1 MTNRATSKVP
11 MHRLAWGVALGAL
24 LLPMAA
30 QAQAQ
35 VTGDEPV
42 DAPANGASEPS
53 QDAAPA
59 KDRSG
64 PRVDVIPYIELQQ
77 VLTAD
82 LNGNGDTVT
91 YTSVAAGVAARV
103 STRRA
108 EAQAD
113 VRYEHRIAWEKGL
126 GDQNVVSGLAR
137 ARVDVVPNRVSLEG
151 GALATRARGDIGGA
165 APGLFVGDTSNTV
178 DVYSIYAGPNVSLP
192 VGEATLS
199 AAYRVGYN
207 RVENSNNSVTVGG
220 IAGDAYDDSTNQIAS
235 ATIGVQPGVLPIGL
249 ALGVGYEREDVS
261 LLDQRYERKW
271 TRVDATVPVS
281 PTLQL
286 VGGVGYEDAKASQRE
301 VLRDAGGQPVIDN
314 SGRFVTDPAS
324 PRRVNFDTDGL
335 IYDAGVLWRPSHRT
349 ALEAHAGRRYGG
361 FFFTGS
367 YQQQIDSRTNL
378 AFGAYQTFSSYGR
391 RLTNALAGLPTQFDT
406 YRNPLDGS
414 LGSCVYGADNQ
425 GGGGCFDAALSGTT
439 SANFVIRGVAGQ
451 LSTRRGGWDYG
462 FSVGAD
468 QRRFKGRDL
477 LGTINL
483 EGVTDESYFASLS
496 AGTQL
501 DARSNFDML
510 AYLRYFDS
518 ELGNRSGVLG
528 YGATAA
534 YNRRFSRG
542 LSGVAAL
549 GIYGSDQ
556 DSGLNDLVASALLGA
571 RYSF

>member
-1 MTNRATSKVP
+1 MTRPSSLKIVLTCA
-11 MHRLAWGVALGAL
+11 ALYVFAA
-24 LLPMAA
+24 PVAA
-30 QAQAQ
+30 QAQ
-35 VTGDEPV
+35 VFGDE
-42 DAPANGASEPS
+42 ATAGASEPVAE
-53 QDAAPA
+53 AAPPA
-59 KDRSG
+59 SARSG
-64 PRVDVIPYIELQQ
+64 PRIDVIPYVELQQ

-82 LNGNGDTVT
+82 LDGGGEVLT
-91 YTSVAAGVAARV
+91 YTSVAAGVSARV
-103 STRRA
+103 ATRRA

-113 VRYEHRIAWEKGL
+113 VRYERRIAWKDDL
-126 GDQNVVSGLAR
+126 GDQDVISGLAR
-137 ARVDVVPNRVSLEG
+137 ARVDVVPNSVSFEG

-165 APGLFVGDTSNTV
+165 APGILVGDTSNTV

-192 VGEATLS
+192 VAEATLS
-199 AAYRVGYN
+199 AAYRIGYN
-207 RVENSNNSVTVGG
+207 RVENSNDSVTVDG

-235 ATIGVQPGVLPIGL
+235 ATIGVQPGVLPVGL

-271 TRVDATVPVS
+271 ARVDATLPVS

-286 VGGVGYEDAKASQRE
+286 AGGVGYEDIEASQRE
-301 VLRDAGGQPVIDN
+301 ALRGAGGLPVIDN
-314 SGRFVTDPAS
+314 NGRFVTDASS
-324 PRRVNFDTDGL
+324 PRRLNFDTDGL
-335 IYDAGVLWRPSHRT
+335 IYDAGVLWRPSRRT

-361 FFFTGS
+361 FFFAGS
-367 YQQQIDSRTNL
+367 YQQQLDSRTNL

-425 GGGGCFDAALSGTT
+425 GGGGCFDAALAGTT
-439 SANFVIRGVAGQ
+439 SANFVVRGINGQ
-451 LSTRRGGWDYG
+451 LSTRRGGWNYG
-462 FSVGAD
+462 LSVGAD

-477 LGTINL
+477 LGTIDL

-496 AGTQL
+496 AATQL
-501 DARSNFDML
+501 DARSGFDML

-528 YGATAA
+528 YGATAS

-542 LSGVAAL
+542 LSGIAAL
-549 GIYGSDQ
+549 GVYGSDQ
-556 DSGLNDLVASALLGA
+556 DNGVDDLVASALLGA